1 VAAFDDGEIRDGDGE
16 IRDGL
21 LAVRLAGD
29 EDRCVVVLEGEMD
42 LSNTSVAEEALRE
55 ATADAP
61 GRIVIDMRELSFI
74 DSTGIA
80 LLVRLLQEDQEAG
93 RLRFLPSRFEEVT
106 RVLRVTGIDEKLTP
120 GDPLPS

>member
-1 VAAFDDGEIRDGDGE
+1 MAAFDDGEIGDGDGE

-61 GRIVIDMRELSFI
+61 GRIVIDMRKLSFI

>member
-1 VAAFDDGEIRDGDGE
+1 VAAFDDGEIGDGDGE

-61 GRIVIDMRELSFI
+61 GRIVIDMRKLSFI